1 MKNLFANKIL
11 LLVVGVIVAFGLWYG
26 LSSPSSDTTSL
37 LDTTTDSAAT
47 DPASQEVLETLLA
60 LRAISLDGTVFQNPA
75 FQSLQDFSTE
85 IMPEPVGR
93 PNPFAPLG
101 VGGSSSQLAIP
112 DGPAGAGTTT
122 PVKQGQTAP
131 KSASPTPPAQPPA
144 RP

>member
-26 LSSPSSDTTSL
+26 LSSSPSDTSL

-60 LRAISLDGTVFQNPA
+60 LRAISLDGTIFQNPA

-85 IMPEPVGR
+85 IVPEPVGR

-101 VGGSSSQLAIP
+101 VGGSSSQLAMP
-112 DGPAGAGTTT
+112 DEQGGVGTTT
-122 PVKQGQTAP
+122 PATQRQSGP
-131 KSASPTPPAQPPA
+131 KPASPAPPAPSPV